1 VSSCSGNLI
10 AQLAMTEGQGRSVS
24 KHPLAILSVSPVY
37 AVRFFNAR
45 VSMAVKAGRAGKRS
59 LAQLFAGA
67 LEDHQALQGVCA
79 QSSHR
84 AAAGPGHR
92 VSAGSHKLLPIPGE
106 CSNPRTSFNTC
117 RYSNSLLVF
126 HNFSFDWAL
135 GNMYN
140 GICAAV
146 RMRAFIAVSRY
157 EVQCWQGSQIWAKS
171 ESRWRLPSPAIG
183 MHILGRRQSK
193 TSSTE

>member
-1 VSSCSGNLI
+1 
-10 AQLAMTEGQGRSVS
+10 MS

-37 AVRFFNAR
+37 AVRFFKVR
-45 VSMAVKAGRAGKRS
+45 LSMAVKAGRAGKRS

-106 CSNPRTSFNTC
+106 CSNSRTNFNTC
-117 RYSNSLLVF
+117 RISNFSLVF
-126 HNFSFDWAL
+126 HIYFFDCAV
-135 GNMYN
+135 GDMYN
-140 GICAAV
+140 GI
-146 RMRAFIAVSRY
+146 
-157 EVQCWQGSQIWAKS
+157 
-171 ESRWRLPSPAIG
+171 
-183 MHILGRRQSK
+183 
-193 TSSTE
+193 